1 MLAAGSVNPMPQ
13 STAALLM
20 KQRESVLVDVEALCL
35 HIAAEELWETPVQR
49 DTISSL
55 LARYEALADELRLA
69 IAAFR

>member
-1 MLAAGSVNPMPQ
+1 
-13 STAALLM
+13 M